1 MARAILE
8 SAEQSTGAILIF
20 FHLACVSFRV
30 ALSTVER
37 FGFATP
43 MQGSPFPASSFYIPA
58 EHHRLYIFQ
67 QNSIASI
74 YFSRTA
80 SPVYT
85 LAEQHRMFVYA
96 SCEWG
101 PLGVA
106 TPGSG
111 GPSPVGP
118 RLDYLVNQNQ
128 AHCSH

>member
-67 QNSIASI
+67 PNSIARI

-80 SPVYT
+80 SYV
-85 LAEQHRMFVYA
+85 RIRI
-96 SCEWG
+96 
-101 PLGVA
+101 LGVG

-111 GPSPVGP
+111 DPWEWRPVTG
-118 RLDYLVNQNQ
+118 RLD
-128 AHCSH
+128 